1 MSRRMSLSAA
11 ARGATCTLC
20 LLLLLPVA
28 ASAQSGFAGTTGGRT
43 DLPKVLPLRE
53 RDAVID
59 RWLRI
64 RFETVLPEIMRREG
78 FDMWIVDNREY
89 NEDPVF
95 FTLMPGVTTAARRRT
110 ILVFYDPGPGQ
121 PIERLAVSRYGV
133 GEWYRGMWNPD
144 EEPDQYRALA
154 RIITERDP
162 QRIGINVSDTF
173 AFGDGLSA
181 SSLENIERVLPARY
195 RSRLAGAERLAVGW
209 LERRTPEEIAA
220 YDGICRIA
228 HDIIAR
234 AFSGEVVHPGVTRTA
249 DVIWWIRQAFAD
261 LDLGYWFQPSVEIIR
276 HGGVER
282 GDPDADLIMPGDV
295 LHCDIGLV
303 YLGLC
308 TDTQQMAYV
317 LRPGEEDAPA
327 GLRQAL
333 ANANR
338 VQDLF
343 MAEFVAGRTGNEI
356 LSAALDACRAAGLQ
370 ASIYTHP
377 VGYHGHAAGP
387 TIGLW
392 DRQDGVPGKGDYPL
406 FDDTAYAIELN
417 CRTAVPEWD
426 GQGVTIGLE
435 QKGIFTGGRCR
446 FGDRRQTA
454 YHLIW

>member
-1 MSRRMSLSAA
+1 MITACRRFIAP
-11 ARGATCTLC
+11 TLP
-20 LLLLLPVA
+20 LLLLACMPLTAP
-28 ASAQSGFAGTTGGRT
+28 AQTGFAGATGGRT
-43 DLPKVLPLRE
+43 ELPKVLPLRQ

-64 RFETVLPEIMRREG
+64 RLETVLPEIMRREG

-110 ILVFYDPGPGQ
+110 ILVFYDPGPGR
-121 PIERLAVSRYGV
+121 PVERLAVSRYGI
-133 GEWYRGMWNPD
+133 GEWYRGMWDP
-144 EEPDQYRALA
+144 EAEPDQYRALA
-154 RIITERDP
+154 RIIEERDP
-162 QRIGINVSDTF
+162 DRIGINVSDTF

-181 SSLENIERVLPARY
+181 SSRENLERVLPARY

-209 LERRTPEEIAA
+209 LERRLPEEIDA
-220 YDGICRIA
+220 YDGISRIA

-234 AFSGEVVHPGVTRTA
+234 AFSGEVVHPGVTRA
-249 DVIWWIRQAFAD
+249 EDVVWFFRQAFAD
-261 LDLGYWFQPSVEIIR
+261 LDLGYWFQPSVDIIR
-276 HGGVER
+276 RGGLDPA
-282 GDPDADLIMPGDV
+282 DPDADIIRPGDV

-308 TDTQQMAYV
+308 TDTQQVAYV
-317 LRPGEEDAPA
+317 LRPGESEPPA
-327 GLRQAL
+327 GLQAAL

-343 MAEFVAGRTGNEI
+343 MNEFAAHRTGNEI
-356 LSAALDACRAAGLQ
+356 LAAALAACRAEGLEI
-370 ASIYTHP
+370 SIYTHP

-392 DRQDGVPGKGDYPL
+392 DRQEGVPGKGDYPL

-426 GQGVTIGLE
+426 GQMVTIGLE
-435 QKGIFTGGRCR
+435 QKGIFTGGQCR
-446 FGDRRQTA
+446 FSDRRQTA
-454 YHLIW
+454 FHLIW